1 MRVWEEEREGGN
13 DVIILYSQKIKE
25 ITYIRKHE
33 RRRRRKNSG
42 IMASVIP
49 FTKVAEVHGVKP
61 VLW

>member
-25 ITYIRKHE
+25 IIYIRKHE
-33 RRRRRKNSG
+33 RRRRKNSG

-49 FTKVAEVHGVKP
+49 FTKVAEVLGVKP